1 MTSKDFSKIWNL
13 LRTLFPASP
22 RVKSENERIVWQ
34 IALQPYALDDV
45 TAAVMEWGRRRKF
58 FPDIFD
64 ITAGLT
70 QEETAFE
77 NAAVSK
83 KNHAWMAPYIR
94 KMASNISREDA
105 EEIHAAGLLTWG
117 EAEKQGMSFRDWNR
131 KYREKFPVGF
141 PEKSRAARSKN
152 RCGDLPGSPCVKAE
166 KKPPLPPKPEDK
178 PMPAPREKLAVAVS
192 LGTGRSREEV
202 LAALRMEKEPSHENQ
217 NSKFLAISNIKR
229 SLSDE
234 KI

>member
-1 MTSKDFSKIWNL
+1 MTSEDFSKIWNL

-34 IALQPYALDDV
+34 IALQPYDLDDV
-45 TAAVMEWGRRRKF
+45 TAAAMAWGRRSKF
-58 FPDIFD
+58 FPDISD
-64 ITAGLT
+64 ITARLT

-77 NAAVSK
+77 NIAVSK

-94 KMASNISREDA
+94 KMAENISREDV

-141 PEKSRAARSKN
+141 PEKSS
-152 RCGDLPGSPCVKAE
+152 VKAD
-166 KKPPLPPKPEDK
+166 KKPPLPPEPEDK
-178 PMPAPREKLAVAVS
+178 PVPAPRVKLEAAVS
-192 LGTGRSREEV
+192 LGTGRSWEEV
-202 LAALRMEKEPSHENQ
+202 LAALKGDGRC
-217 NSKFLAISNIKR
+217 
-229 SLSDE
+229 
-234 KI
+234 